1 MKARCSGCGC
11 SAFPRPST
19 VMMSLPAT
27 DHNGVLQEATARSPI
42 MTLQAPHSP
51 APQPKCGP
59 VTPSCPRKISSND
72 RSGSASM
79 SFAMPLRWNWTLP
92 IAQSACGS
100 LLGLVELLDDFSPFH
115 NIAAQE
121 FVEFLRRHRHRN
133 RPLFGPK
140 LGDIGP
146 PCRGIHRRIEL
157 VDDGFWRSR

>member
-27 DHNGVLQEATARSPI
+27 DHNGVLQEATARLPI

-59 VTPSCPRKISSND
+59 VMPSCPRKISSSD
-72 RSGSASM
+72 RSGSASI
-79 SFAMPLRWNWTLP
+79 SVSTPLRRNRTLG
-92 IAQSACGS
+92 ITGTLARVS
-100 LLGLVELLDDFSPFH
+100 LLRLVEFFDNFCPFH

-121 FVEFLRRHRHRN
+121 FVEFFRCHRHRN
-133 RPLFGPK
+133 CALLGPELDDIRPFH
-140 LGDIGP
+140 
-146 PCRGIHRRIEL
+146 RGIHRRIDL
-157 VDDGFWRSR
+157 VDDRLWCP